1 MNETDLYFTHTIVG
15 APQTVML
22 GVRVT
27 LPAVSLH
34 GVEVN
39 LSQGHSRVSQA
50 WQDWL
55 VLHQDDP
62 ASGSPRTRPGPAR
75 RWLQRHSLALAL
87 LGLASSS
94 AALGWLAWQFWLNA
108 YWG

>member
-22 GVRVT
+22 GMRVT
-27 LPAVSLH
+27 LPKVSVH

-39 LSQGHSRVSQA
+39 MSQGHARISQA

-55 VLHQDDP
+55 MLHQDDTAP
-62 ASGSPRTRPGPAR
+62 GTPRARPGPTR
-75 RWLQRHSLALAL
+75 RWLQRYSLALAL
-87 LGLASSS
+87 LGLAST
-94 AALGWLAWQFWLNA
+94 AAAAGFMAWQLWLKIH
-108 YWG
+108 WG